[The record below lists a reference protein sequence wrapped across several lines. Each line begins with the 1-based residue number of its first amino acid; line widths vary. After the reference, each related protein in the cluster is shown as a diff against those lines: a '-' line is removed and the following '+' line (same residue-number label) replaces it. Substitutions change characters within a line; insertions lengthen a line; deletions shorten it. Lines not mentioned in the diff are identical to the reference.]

1 MPDRIAYSFV
11 VEQRM
16 AATAV
21 GYTWTEYLDLPG
33 DPWAMDDEDG
43 DCKAFVVI
51 LYRYQQVLKAM
62 EWA

>member
-1 MPDRIAYSFV
+1 
-11 VEQRM
+11 M
-16 AATAV
+16 AATAA
-21 GYTWTEYLDLPG
+21 GYTWAEYLALAG

-62 EWA
+62 EWT